1 MRYSRQD
8 IADASRRILSSD
20 SELAVDV
27 DKVVQ
32 AKQKPAWLPA
42 AAKGLRRLAKLPEL
56 AEAPTTE
63 GLPAPELELE
73 SIVQRIGRPV
83 LGISGGSVDLNIEEP
98 ESAVWKSRLQQSAA
112 ALGPAIAAVG
122 RVEATNWP
130 LGLPYIGT
138 GWLIDQDLIVTNRHV
153 ALEFAERGQT
163 GFTFQL
169 GFDRRNPV
177 AVDIDFLEEIGNA
190 ATAQFTISEIFF
202 IASDTGPDVAFVKL
216 QPNQIAQLAQPIK
229 LSQQLLPGQTMVAVV
244 GYPGRDPRIPDQDLM
259 AKIFGNVFDKK
270 RLAPGFITGLENNAL
285 MHDCTTLG
293 GNSGSA
299 VIDMLTGEAAALHF
313 SGVFLKTNYGVPAP
327 VVSTL
332 LKRARQTAAITVST
346 DSNTGIANSDT
357 SNNSNIS
364 GDNMPSDKATI
375 VIPLQI
381 TISVGTSTAAS
392 TASQVS
398 VSASVPAPIPASVD
412 TSAAQA
418 ATPPTGEAVAQAV
431 AEARKL
437 LSPRADVISVN
448 PGYRITDGWITD
460 ERCVVVS
467 VKRKLTTAE
476 LEAAGLTPIPASF
489 GGIPTDVA
497 VAIVADRESHDLLE
511 ALEAARSQLIS
522 NYKKRPDLPL
532 IEFNDQMV
540 VTAHA
545 SPDAGWPTLQPFLA
559 RIKKQLTIGM
569 YEFTAPHIVN
579 ACTASI
585 KPNSRHVSLVL
596 QNRDEQKK
604 GTTANDLTEQETVDR
619 LTAAAGK
626 RLSFAWASVSGP
638 NRLFAT
644 SYHIKL
650 AVRDGQES
658 WLSSGSWRSS
668 NQPPFDPIKDNDQ
681 TPPLIEQYD
690 RDWHVLI
697 SHPGLAGLFE
707 RHLLRDEQEA
717 TAVAEALPA
726 PEPEFWVPEAYFRAT
741 DEEARVAAKY
751 QPPLVITRKV
761 RVQPLLTP
769 DNYAEHVLP
778 LIQNARKSLYFQNQS
793 LDAKQR
799 GQNGDIYEGLL
810 DALLKK
816 QKDPGMDVR
825 IIFRRFPTVRQ
836 TLTGLKDFG
845 FDTSP
850 TKIRVQTN
858 CHTKGVVIDG
868 QIVLVGSQNWTRAGT
883 TLNRDASLIFFD
895 PEIAKYY
902 EALFLFDWD
911 RIGQVR
917 IDESIAAA
925 ELVRPNEGVPAPGRL
940 RVSAHEL
947 LGD

>member
-8 IADASRRILSSD
+8 IGDSSRRILSSD
-20 SELAVDV
+20 S
-27 DKVVQ
+27 KVAADINKVAQ
-32 AKQKPAWLPA
+32 AKQKPAWLPD
-42 AAKGLRRLAKLPEL
+42 AAKGLRQLAKLPEP

-63 GLPAPELELE
+63 ALAAPELELE
-73 SIVQRIGRPV
+73 SIVQRVGRPV
-83 LGISGGSVDLNIEEP
+83 LGILNGSVDLNIDEP
-98 ESAVWKSRLQQSAA
+98 ESAVWKNRLQQSAA
-112 ALGPAIAAVG
+112 ALAPAIAAVG
-122 RVEATNWP
+122 RIEATNWP
-130 LGLPYIGT
+130 LGGPYIGT
-138 GWLIDQDLIVTNRHV
+138 GWLIDQGLIVTNRHV

-163 GFTFQL
+163 GFTFQV
-169 GFDRRNPV
+169 GFDRRSPV

-190 ATAQFTISEIFF
+190 AEAQFTISEIFF
-202 IASDTGPDVAFVKL
+202 IANDTGPDVAFLKL
-216 QPNQIAQLAQPIK
+216 QPSQIRQLAQPIK
-229 LSQQLLPGQTMVAVV
+229 LSNQLLPSQTMVAVV
-244 GYPGRDPRIPDQDLM
+244 GYPGRDPRVPDQDLM

-270 RLAPGFITGLENNAL
+270 RLAPGFLTGLQNNAL

-299 VIDMLTGEAAALHF
+299 VIDLLTGEAAALHS
-313 SGVFLKTNYGVPAP
+313 SGIFLKTNSAVPAP

-332 LKRARQTAAITVST
+332 LNRARQTAAMTVST
-346 DSNTGIANSDT
+346 DSNTDMANPAT

-364 GDNMPSDKATI
+364 GDSMPADKATI

-381 TISVGTSTAAS
+381 TISVGTPTAAS
-392 TASQVS
+392 TAAQVS
-398 VSASVPAPIPASVD
+398 VGASAAAPSSAGAD
-412 TSAAQA
+412 TSAARA

-437 LSPRADVISVN
+437 LSARADVISIN
-448 PGYRITDGWITD
+448 PGYCITDGWITD

-467 VKRKLTTAE
+467 VKKKLTPSE
-476 LEAAGLTPIPASF
+476 LQAAGLTPIPASI

-497 VAIVADRESHDLLE
+497 VATVADRASYDLLE

-532 IEFNDQMV
+532 IEFNEQMG

-545 SPDAGWPTLQPFLA
+545 SPDAGWPNLQPFLA
-559 RIKKQLTIGM
+559 RTTKQLTIGM

-579 ACTASI
+579 ACTTLI

-604 GTTANDLTEQETVDR
+604 GTTANDLTEQETVDK

-644 SYHIKL
+644 SYHIKV
-650 AVRDGQES
+650 AVRDGQEF

-668 NQPPFDPIKDNDQ
+668 NQPPFDPIKNGDQ
-681 TPPLIEQYD
+681 TPPLIQQYD
-690 RDWHVLI
+690 RDWHVLV

-707 RHLLRDEQEA
+707 KHLLRDEQEA
-717 TAVAEALPA
+717 AAVPEALLA

-741 DEEARVAAKY
+741 DEEARVAPKY
-751 QPPLVITRKV
+751 HPPLSVKRKV

-799 GQNGDIYEGLL
+799 GQNGDVYEALL

-816 QKDPGMDVR
+816 QKDPSVDVR
-825 IIFRRFPTVRQ
+825 IIFRNFPTVRQ
-836 TLTGLKDFG
+836 SLTGLKDFG
-845 FDTSP
+845 FDTSLD
-850 TKIRVQTN
+850 KIRVQMN
-858 CHTKGVVIDG
+858 CHTKGIVIDG
-868 QIVLVGSQNWTRAGT
+868 EIVLIGSQNWTRAGT

-902 EALFLFDWD
+902 EDLFMFDWN
-911 RIGQVR
+911 RIAQVR
-917 IDESIAAA
+917 IDESIPAAA
-925 ELVRPNEGVPAPGRL
+925 LVRTDEGVPAPGRF